1 MLFLAEGARGPEQNR
16 GITGGDSRAGQSGQ
30 PNIISR
36 ELTGP
41 KKQFH
46 RRGEG
51 GEGRAR
57 MQSRSREFCDS
68 FVHVFSE
75 YVASLSNK
83 LNFN

>member
-1 MLFLAEGARGPEQNR
+1 MLFLAADARGPEQNY
-16 GITGGDSRAGQSGQ
+16 GITGGEAGQ
-30 PNIISR
+30 PKIIRR

-41 KKQFH
+41 REQFH